1 MALDPATLFDLSGR
15 VALITGA
22 SSGLGVTFAQGLAE
36 AGADLV
42 LAARRTDKLEQVAA
56 EVAAS
61 TGRRV
66 VTVACDVTDEAQ
78 VEAAVH
84 TAVTELG
91 RLDIC
96 VANAGAV
103 PEAFS
108 MPEKLPADLWRQSI
122 DVNLTGTWFTCQ
134 SAGRVMLTLG
144 RGSIIIIS
152 SYTGISGVPNFP
164 PAYQASKAA
173 VMNMT
178 EQLAASWGDR
188 GVRVNALAP
197 GWFPSEMTDAVLAA
211 PNWKARCDAQAPLG
225 RTGNPEELVGPLLL
239 LASDAGSYVTGE
251 IMQVDGGTSAV
262 VGMTPYD
269 EGLFGLHAT
278 VMPNGLGEPIRPQAA

>member
-22 SSGLGVTFAQGLAE
+22 SSGLGVTFARGLAT

-42 LAARRTDKLEQVAA
+42 LAARRTDKLE
-56 EVAAS
+56 EVAADITS
-61 TGRRV
+61 TTGRRV

-78 VEAAVH
+78 VEAAAQA
-84 TAVTELG
+84 AVSELG
-91 RLDIC
+91 ALDIC
-96 VANAGAV
+96 VANAGSV
-103 PEAFS
+103 PEGFS
-108 MPEKLPADLWRQSI
+108 MPEKLPAELWRQSI

-134 SAGRVMLTLG
+134 SAGRIMLTRG
-144 RGSIIIIS
+144 TGSIIIIS
-152 SYTGISGVPNFP
+152 SYTGLSGVPYFP

-178 EQLAASWGDR
+178 EALAASWGDR
-188 GVRVNALAP
+188 GVRVNAIAP

-225 RTGNPEELVGPLLL
+225 RTGEPEELVGPLLL
-239 LASDAGSYVTGE
+239 LASDAGSYMTGE
-251 IMQVDGGTSAV
+251 IMQVDGGTAAV

-269 EGLFGLHAT
+269 DGLFGLHAA
-278 VMPNGLGEPIRPQAA
+278 VMPHGLGEPIRP